1 MLYLLGIPLAI
12 AGAKIL
18 HDDIKYTAMGLRID
32 NASIDLDTQYRQI
45 EENFE
50 DILQYSGAQCKIKKR
65 TFDRYDIS
73 DIQKGQYG
81 GMERYLA
88 EKGFY
93 PEAINY
99 AKKLFDDLADE
110 ETLIKH
116 QERDNRIDFYEKRLI
131 TEKCSDRVITIRF
144 NKFTCNKPSFLIE
157 KDVEKLIDYFHAHD
171 NENVYCNIIMEDD
184 IYWNHKEVWHI
195 KEPFSQNAEKYY
207 KDVYD
212 KIIINNYPIS
222 KTDKLHESNEEPTK
236 INQIK
241 QENKSKYIRY
251 AMSYYDDGEYEEA
264 EKYFKKVLDIDPDF
278 TTALIKLGYCL
289 KNLKRYEEAI
299 TYLERVKY
307 PYYQYVIPQIE
318 DCRIKL
324 KESASSSM
332 DNTLPNSTKNGLHR
346 ANNSKHVPN
355 SSRRVNIEDTPKTE
369 MNHTLKHIVDEFKI
383 CPDINIVS
391 KKVGIPAKKIKKWY
405 NKKNGEYKL
414 FHDAIADLNPN
425 MTIKTQNTTDSS
437 SIDNQINLLIKSFKE
452 YKDIK
457 LVSKDTGINEDQIRV
472 WLELG
477 RGGAIPYNYLYRIY
491 KRHVN

>member
-65 TFDRYDIS
+65 TFDRYDIT

-110 ETLIKH
+110 ETRIKH
-116 QERDNRIDFYEKRLI
+116 RERDNRIDFYERRLI

-195 KEPFSQNAEKYY
+195 KEPVSQNAEKYY
-207 KDVYD
+207 KDIYD
-212 KIIINNYPIS
+212 KIIINDYPIS
-222 KTDKLHESNEEPTK
+222 TTDELNEQNVEPKK
-236 INQIK
+236 INQSK
-241 QENKSKYIRY
+241 QENKSQYISY
-251 AMSYYDDGEYEEA
+251 AMSYYNDGEYEEA
-264 EKYFKKVLDIDPDF
+264 VKYFKKVLDIDPNS
-278 TTALIKLGYCL
+278 TTALIKIGYSL
-289 KNLKRYEEAI
+289 INLKRYEEAI
-299 TYLERVKY
+299 TYLERVQY
-307 PYYQYVIPQIE
+307 PYDRQVSLNIE

-324 KESASSSM
+324 KESASSSI
-332 DNTLPNSTKNGLHR
+332 DNNPSSSTKNKLHR
-346 ANNSKHVPN
+346 ANNSQPTSN
-355 SSRRVNIEDTPKTE
+355 SSRRLNMEDTPKTE
-369 MNHTLKHIVDEFKI
+369 MNPTLKHIVDEFKI

-405 NKKNGEYKL
+405 NKKDGEYKL
-414 FHDAIADLNPN
+414 FHDAIVDLNPN
-425 MTIKTQNTTDSS
+425 MTIKTQVTSDSS
-437 SIDNQINLLIKSFKE
+437 SIDNQIKILIKSFKE

-477 RGGAIPYNYLYRIY
+477 RKGAIPYNYLYRIY
-491 KRHVN
+491 ERHVN